1 VRKTDTLTTIVC
13 RLSENLGA
21 STSRNPPVLSRPVRG
36 LLYLY
41 DGIEIGLLRLC
52 PAAWQW
58 PACMR
63 YRARAG
69 DWRFCVLRDSD
80 QLVA

>member
-1 VRKTDTLTTIVC
+1 MRKTYSLTTIVC

-21 STSRNPPVLSRPVRG
+21 SASRNPPVLFRPVRG

-41 DGIEIGLLRLC
+41 DGIEIGFLRLR
-52 PAAWQW
+52 PAWQR
-58 PACMR
+58 PACTR
-63 YRARAG
+63 FHACEG
-69 DWRFCVLRDSD
+69 DWHFCVLRDSD